1 MMFNFNAAEVFQM
14 AINIEENGKR
24 FYDKALEIVDDQ
36 AVKELFADLG
46 LQEVDHKKRFE
57 TLKSLLPP
65 EARKSTVWDPDNET
79 DLYIKMMADQHVF
92 RAADSVEKALASVK
106 NARDALKLA
115 IDFEKD
121 SVLFFLSL
129 MDVTDSPKDRELI
142 QLLVKEE
149 QTHLRKLSLE
159 LARLAHS

>member
-1 MMFNFNAAEVFQM
+1 MMFNFNAAEVFQI
-14 AINIEENGKR
+14 AINIEENGKL
-24 FYDKALEIVDDQ
+24 FYDRALDIVDDQ
-36 AVKELFADLG
+36 AVKELFMDLG

-57 TLKSLLPP
+57 ALKAQLPP
-65 EARKSTVWDPDNET
+65 EARKSTVWDPNNEM

-92 RAADSVEKALASVK
+92 TAADSVERALATVK
-106 NARDALKLA
+106 DARDALKMA

-129 MDVTDSPKDRELI
+129 LDATDNPKDRELI
-142 QLLVKEE
+142 NLLVKEE

-159 LARLAHS
+159 LARLGRG

>member
-1 MMFNFNAAEVFQM
+1 MMFNFNAAEVFQI

-36 AVKELFADLG
+36 GVKDLFADLG

-57 TLKSLLPP
+57 TLKAQLPK
-65 EARKSTVWDPDNET
+65 EAQKATVWDPDNEI
-79 DLYIKMMADQHVF
+79 DQYIKMMADQHVF
-92 RAADSVEKALASVK
+92 TAADSVEKALAGVK
-106 NARDALKLA
+106 NARDALKMA
-115 IDFEKD
+115 IEFEKD

-129 MDVTDSPKDRELI
+129 LEVADSKKDQEFI
-142 QLLVKEE
+142 NLLVKEE

-159 LARLAHS
+159 LARLRAA

>member
-1 MMFNFNAAEVFQM
+1 MMFNFNAAEVFQI

-36 AVKELFADLG
+36 AVKELFMDLG

-57 TLKSLLPP
+57 TLKAQLPP
-65 EARKSTVWDPDNET
+65 EVQKSTVWDPDNET

-92 RAADSVEKALASVK
+92 TAADSVEKALATVK
-106 NARDALKLA
+106 NSGDALKMA
-115 IDFEKD
+115 IEFEKD

-129 MDVTDSPKDRELI
+129 LEVTESKKDQEFI
-142 QLLVKEE
+142 NLLVKEE

-159 LARLAHS
+159 LARLKRG